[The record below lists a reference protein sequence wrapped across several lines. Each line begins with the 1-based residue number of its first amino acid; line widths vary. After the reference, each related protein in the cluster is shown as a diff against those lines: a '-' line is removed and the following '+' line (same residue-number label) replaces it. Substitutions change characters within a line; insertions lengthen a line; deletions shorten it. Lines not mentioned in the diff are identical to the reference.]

1 LHQLYV
7 PFFQKHLV
15 GCGVGSKTSVKIVI
29 VDEGVIG
36 TNDSIPFSTSLVDV
50 TTTNAVAA
58 ASADVVIVVVVVKG
72 VVACSATQCKSDL
85 SMELTPMNYSA
96 P

>member
-1 LHQLYV
+1 M
-7 PFFQKHLV
+7 

-50 TTTNAVAA
+50 TTTDAVAA
-58 ASADVVIVVVVVKG
+58 
-72 VVACSATQCKSDL
+72 
-85 SMELTPMNYSA
+85 
-96 P
+96 

>member
-1 LHQLYV
+1 
-7 PFFQKHLV
+7 V

-50 TTTNAVAA
+50 TTTDAVAA
-58 ASADVVIVVVVVKG
+58 ASADVIIVVVVKG